1 MDKVVYLHIGTPKT
15 GSSAIQFFCGNNR
28 KVLKEKGVAYPK
40 MPFAFEGIGQYR
52 NAHFLSH
59 KVYKDDKRDYAA
71 QREIYQEGMKVIQES
86 LQQADKV
93 VLSDEHLWNET
104 EWDEERFQML
114 RMQMEK
120 MGATLKVIVYLRR
133 QDLLVQ
139 SYWAQQ
145 VKEGLQ
151 LSFLEYLEQ
160 RRYAYFQMHYA
171 KRLRRIERA
180 VGLENLIVRVYEKE
194 QYAGEERTI
203 LSDFMDILSINDL
216 SDFSQDEPI
225 RNTSLSGIYLEYKRR
240 MNQYPIY
247 RTKKNFLVVILT
259 RLQEK
264 EQGKQFYDQAVW
276 FDRESH
282 QRFMSQFKEENCF
295 VAVRYLHR
303 ESGRLFLEDAS
314 FDQKEKT
321 EYSDRELFEL
331 CGRVLA
337 EHEESRVE
345 KIHMI
350 QELRK
355 QECEYKKDIQYLRE
369 TQSLLKRIRR
379 KCKRVLKE
387 WITHSGSE
395 ENENITE
402 KSTTQMG

>member
-28 KVLKEKGVAYPK
+28 KILKEKGVAYPK

-71 QREIYQEGMKVIQES
+71 QGEIYQEGKKVIRES

-171 KRLRRIERA
+171 ERLSRIEKA

-194 QYAGEERTI
+194 QYAGDERTI

-282 QRFMSQFKEENCF
+282 QRFMSQFEEENSF

-303 ESGRLFLEDAS
+303 ESGRLFLADAS

-369 TQSLLKRIRR
+369 TQSFLKRIRR
-379 KCKRVLKE
+379 KCRLVLKE

-395 ENENITE
+395 ENKNRTE

>member
-28 KVLKEKGVAYPK
+28 KLLKEKGVAYPK

-171 KRLRRIERA
+171 KRLSRIEKA

-282 QRFMSQFKEENCF
+282 QKFMSQFEEENSF

-303 ESGRLFLEDAS
+303 ESGRLFLADAS
-314 FDQKEKT
+314 FEQKEKT

-379 KCKRVLKE
+379 KCKLVLKE
-387 WITHSGSE
+387 WITHSGSK

>member
-40 MPFAFEGIGQYR
+40 MPFVFEGIGQYR

-71 QREIYQEGMKVIQES
+71 QGEIYQEGMKVIQES

-104 EWDEERFQML
+104 EWDEERFQKL

-171 KRLRRIERA
+171 KRLSRIERA

-194 QYAGEERTI
+194 QYTGEERTI

>member
-28 KVLKEKGVAYPK
+28 KLLKEKGVAYPK

-59 KVYKDDKRDYAA
+59 KVYKDDKRDYAT
-71 QREIYQEGMKVIQES
+71 QGEIYQEGMKVIQES

-171 KRLRRIERA
+171 ERLSRIEKA

-194 QYAGEERTI
+194 QYAGDERTI

-282 QRFMSQFKEENCF
+282 QRFMSQFEEENSF

-303 ESGRLFLEDAS
+303 ESGRLFLADAS

-369 TQSLLKRIRR
+369 TQSFLKRIRR
-379 KCKRVLKE
+379 KCRLVLKE

-395 ENENITE
+395 ENKNRTE

>member
-28 KVLKEKGVAYPK
+28 KLLKEKGVAYPK

-59 KVYKDDKRDYAA
+59 KVYKDDQRDYAA
-71 QREIYQEGMKVIQES
+71 QGEIYQEGMKVIQES

-171 KRLRRIERA
+171 ERLSRIEKA

-194 QYAGEERTI
+194 QYAGDERTI

-282 QRFMSQFKEENCF
+282 QRFMSQFEEENSF

-303 ESGRLFLEDAS
+303 ESGRLFLADAS

-369 TQSLLKRIRR
+369 TQSFLKRIRR
-379 KCKRVLKE
+379 KCRLVLKE

-395 ENENITE
+395 ENKNRTE

>member
-28 KVLKEKGVAYPK
+28 KLLKEKGVAYPK

-71 QREIYQEGMKVIQES
+71 QGEIYQEGMKVIQES

-171 KRLRRIERA
+171 KRLSRIEKA

-276 FDRESH
+276 FDWESH
-282 QRFMSQFKEENCF
+282 QKFMSQFEEENSF

-303 ESGRLFLEDAS
+303 ESGRLFLADAS
-314 FDQKEKT
+314 FEQKEKT

-355 QECEYKKDIQYLRE
+355 KECEYKKDIQYLRE

-379 KCKRVLKE
+379 KCKLVLKE

>member
-28 KVLKEKGVAYPK
+28 KILKEKGVAYPK

-59 KVYKDDKRDYAA
+59 KVYKDDKG
-71 QREIYQEGMKVIQES
+71 EIYQEGMKVIQES

-171 KRLRRIERA
+171 ERLSRIEKA

-194 QYAGEERTI
+194 QYAGDERTI

-282 QRFMSQFKEENCF
+282 QRFMSQFEEENSF

-303 ESGRLFLEDAS
+303 ESGRLFLADAS

-369 TQSLLKRIRR
+369 TQSFLKRIRR
-379 KCKRVLKE
+379 KCRLVLKE

-395 ENENITE
+395 ENKNRTE

>member
-28 KVLKEKGVAYPK
+28 KILKEKGVAYPK

-59 KVYKDDKRDYAA
+59 KVYKDNKRDYAA

-160 RRYAYFQMHYA
+160 RKYAYFQMHYA
-171 KRLRRIERA
+171 KRLGQIENG
-180 VGLENLIVRVYEKE
+180 VGIENLIVRVYEKE

-203 LSDFMDILSINDL
+203 LSDFMNILSINDL
-216 SDFSQDEPI
+216 SGFRQDEPI

-276 FDRESH
+276 FDKESY
-282 QRFMSQFKEENCF
+282 QKFMSQFEEDNCF

-303 ESGRLFLEDAS
+303 ESGRLFLTDTD
-314 FDQKEKT
+314 FGKKEKT
-321 EYSDRELFEL
+321 EYSERELFEL

-337 EHEESRVE
+337 EHEESRLE
-345 KIHMI
+345 KIQII

-369 TQSLLKRIRR
+369 TQSFLKRIWR
-379 KCKRVLKE
+379 KGKLVLKE
-387 WITHSGSE
+387 WITHSDKE
-395 ENENITE
+395 EYKNRIER
-402 KSTTQMG
+402 STTQMG

>member
-1 MDKVVYLHIGTPKT
+1 
-15 GSSAIQFFCGNNR
+15 
-28 KVLKEKGVAYPK
+28 
-40 MPFAFEGIGQYR
+40 
-52 NAHFLSH
+52 
-59 KVYKDDKRDYAA
+59 
-71 QREIYQEGMKVIQES
+71 
-86 LQQADKV
+86 
-93 VLSDEHLWNET
+93 
-104 EWDEERFQML
+104 
-114 RMQMEK
+114 

-171 KRLRRIERA
+171 KRLSRIEKA

-194 QYAGEERTI
+194 QYAGDERTI

-276 FDRESH
+276 FDWESH
-282 QRFMSQFKEENCF
+282 QKFMSQFEEENSF

-303 ESGRLFLEDAS
+303 ESGRLFLADAS
-314 FDQKEKT
+314 FDQNEKT

-379 KCKRVLKE
+379 KCKLVLKE
-387 WITHSGSE
+387 WITHSGSK

-402 KSTTQMG
+402 KSTTQMGKMYSRNLLNEKFRFV